1 MKFNTIIIGGGL
13 SALAAGITLRKAGQ
27 QVAIITAGESTL
39 HFNGGSLDLLGY
51 DMKGN
56 AVEQPLQ
63 AIAELPETHPYHRVN
78 DVEAKTVEAAT
89 LLKEAGYPMTG
100 EANHNHWRLT
110 PIGLTKP
117 TWLTTEGMVACKEGG
132 RLPWKSVTVV
142 DIIGFLDAP
151 LTFLIDNIAKTG
163 VEVERVSLSTPQLSA
178 ARLSPSE
185 MRATNLA
192 KVLARPGALN
202 SLANALNNLS
212 PKGEVVLLPAVLG
225 LEDPTMTTQLKKL
238 VRHPLATFATMPP
251 SVPGACL
258 QNHLR
263 RHFVKLGGILLA
275 NHTVTDGELTNG
287 HLTYV
292 KTDRLVEEKLEAE
305 NFILAT
311 GSFQSRGLRSDYT
324 GVTETIFGLD
334 VDAAEKRS
342 DWTADY
348 VFDDQP
354 YMRFGVKT
362 DDQLHVSKDGHTIN
376 NLYAAGAILS
386 GNDPIR
392 QADAEGVALLTGLQA
407 AHNILK

>member
-39 HFNGGSLDLLGY
+39 HFNGGSIDLLGY
-51 DMKGN
+51 DVKGN
-56 AVEQPLQ
+56 AVKQPLQ

-78 DVEAKTVEAAT
+78 DVEAKAIEAAA

-100 EANHNHWRLT
+100 EANHNQWRLT

-117 TWLTTEGMVACKEGG
+117 TWLTTEGMVTCKEGD

-151 LTFLIDNIAKTG
+151 LAFLIDNIAKAG

-225 LEDPTMTTQLKKL
+225 LEDPMMTAQLKRQVK
-238 VRHPLATFATMPP
+238 HPLAIFATMPP
-251 SVPGACL
+251 SVPGVCL

-263 RHFVKLGGILLA
+263 RHFVKLGGTLLT
-275 NHTVTDGELTNG
+275 NHTVTDGQLNNG
-287 HLTYV
+287 HLAYV

-324 GVTETIFGLD
+324 GITEPIFGLD
-334 VDAAEKRS
+334 VDVAEKRS

-362 DDQLHVSKDGHTIN
+362 DDQLHVSKDGHTIS